1 MPSLARFA
9 VVALVGITALT
20 LGACAPDDHQ
30 LGPAPTGEGTFDP
43 ATDPVNAS
51 VGLNC
56 GELLTDQVV
65 YDWGSGNFALDVDY
79 EPAAGSAAA
88 QIVTEGGLACR
99 WVNLTSSETVDVA
112 VAAPESTVLE
122 SAAATAAE
130 SAEPATA
137 ISPTAYFSSAD
148 GIGRVD
154 AFTDRYWLTAQSSWF
169 LGQEDAAPLITAA
182 IAALG

>member
-99 WVNLTSSETVDVA
+99 WVNLTSSETVEVA
-112 VAAPESTVLE
+112 VAAPASSVLDST
-122 SAAATAAE
+122 AAAVAA
-130 SAEPATA
+130 SAEPAPA
-137 ISPTAYFSSAD
+137 ISPTAYFSATD

-154 AFTDRYWLTAQSSWF
+154 AFTDTYWISGESPWF
-169 LGQEDAAPLITAA
+169 VGEEDAAPLITAA